1 MKSLYKFN
9 KELDIKNIFIKDY
22 LQKIK
27 EDKLSDKKKSIQ
39 IKRNL
44 ANMLDKN
51 QAFINKLN
59 NLRNKEYKLAKKNA
73 KQKKKDIRLHKNL
86 GLRLLKLEKNI
97 EYILKKKSLGRQD
110 KEDYNV
116 NIHGNLKKQKSI
128 RNNLLNKTKYK

>member
-1 MKSLYKFN
+1 MYKFN

-44 ANMLDKN
+44 ANKLDKN

>member
-1 MKSLYKFN
+1 
-9 KELDIKNIFIKDY
+9 
-22 LQKIK
+22 
-27 EDKLSDKKKSIQ
+27 
-39 IKRNL
+39 
-44 ANMLDKN
+44 MLDKN

-97 EYILKKKSLGRQD
+97 EYILKKKSLDRQD

-128 RNNLLNKTKYK
+128 RSNLLNKTKYK